1 MRGSIIAA
9 LLSAIVIMFAQRQVI
24 VAVHVMAVI
33 AWMAGLFYLPRL
45 FVYHCKATAG
55 AELDETL
62 KVMERKL
69 YWFIMQPAGIISV
82 ILGFYLSGPLFA
94 HIVHGGNGGGWVVL
108 KSLLGLGMTG
118 FHIALGFALV
128 RFASGTNNV
137 TERGWRFL
145 NEFPT
150 LLMIPMVFLA
160 VVKPF

>member
-1 MRGSIIAA
+1 MRGSLVAA
-9 LLSAIVIMFAQRQVI
+9 LVSAVVIMFAQRQVI

-45 FVYHCKATAG
+45 FVYHCKAIAG
-55 AELDETL
+55 SELDETL

-69 YWFIMQPAGIISV
+69 YWFIMQPAGIIAV
-82 ILGFYLSGPLFA
+82 ILGFYLSGTWYAQIA
-94 HIVHGGNGGGWVVL
+94 HGSSGGWVVL

-128 RFASGTNNV
+128 RFADGTNNV

-150 LLMIPMVFLA
+150 ILMIPMVFLA